1 MKYIIIVGCGNV
13 GKQLALELSNTEN
26 VVMLDKDIGALNS
39 LGDDF
44 NGKKIWG
51 DSLDMETLEKAGVK
65 DSNAVL
71 LLTENDNLNL
81 VVGKVIKRKYGI
93 KNVIVQVNDTMKKKL
108 FEEEGLAVVNRTSLI
123 VDVLRKNIA
132 I

>member
-26 VVMLDKDIGALNS
+26 VVMLDKNIGALNS

-123 VDVLRKNIA
+123 VDVLKKNIA